1 MESSEGTMS
10 IMLTVDNDT
19 AGVLVEKLTN
29 DPYFLAE
36 APAEHAAFILFYE
49 SNTIKFLAAAYGPQR
64 ENYVGDIHPNTL
76 GILEAVANNTWL
88 DNRDD
93 QPGEPVAAVI
103 QCDLKAKTAT
113 VTFHPGDEAEAWRFN
128 DSSSMDLRAA
138 LAP

>member
-29 DPYFLAE
+29 DPYFLA
-36 APAEHAAFILFYE
+36 
-49 SNTIKFLAAAYGPQR
+49 AAYGPQR

-88 DNRDD
+88 HNRDD

>member
-1 MESSEGTMS
+1 
-10 IMLTVDNDT
+10 MLRRHAGAQDNSKWNR
-19 AGVLVEKLTN
+19 A
-29 DPYFLAE
+29 
-36 APAEHAAFILFYE
+36 
-49 SNTIKFLAAAYGPQR
+49 
-64 ENYVGDIHPNTL
+64 GDIHPNTL